1 MSGKIA
7 VEKRKVDVNE
17 MAEDIYT
24 EINLLMVDCIKNNRV
39 PYIQEN
45 PLPQDMNIVNGK
57 HLGDINKI
65 QLELKAAH
73 IGAKSLKW
81 IYGADAAFIGLEL
94 KDDIDTNPVVAF
106 ANIKRKTTGTEAQ
119 AVYLLDQFTD
129 ESLKKALDIC
139 LEESPDKQKKN
150 ISQNMIRFISEYDS
164 GKNEAS
170 LRENKRK
177 NISENTKNPE
187 TLKTMNEAMKNISS
201 DYDSAQMLVFSRLN
215 NYYIRQETG
224 LALGKS
230 LTENEKKVLVN
241 NLELLAKVPSSR
253 LAATLTNAFLYSQRM
268 THYGFSP
275 DFVYTKDDLNKE
287 LKVHAPEASKFIPKP
302 SKTRTKDNSI
312 DRIPEREQEIKSPEP
327 THQLGRRF

>member
-1 MSGKIA
+1 MSGRIA

-65 QLELKAAH
+65 QLELKAAQ

-81 IYGADAAFIGLEL
+81 IYGADAAFMGLEL
-94 KDDIDTNPVVAF
+94 KDGTDSNPVVAF
-106 ANIKRKTTGTEAQ
+106 ANVKRKTTGTEAQ
-119 AVYLLDQFTD
+119 AIYLLDQFTD
-129 ESLKKALDIC
+129 ESVKKALDIC
-139 LEESPDKQKKN
+139 LEENPDRQKKN
-150 ISQNMIRFISEYDS
+150 ISQNMIRLISEYDS
-164 GKNEAS
+164 GKNESA

-201 DYDSAQMLVFSRLN
+201 DYDSAQLLVFSRLN

-224 LALGKS
+224 LALGKP
-230 LTENEKKVLVN
+230 LTENEKKSLVN

-253 LAATLTNAFLYSQRM
+253 LATTLTNTFLYSQRM

-275 DFVYTKDDLNKE
+275 ELVYTKEDLNKE
-287 LKVHAPEASKFIPKP
+287 RKVHAPEASKFTAKP
-302 SKTRTKDNSI
+302 SKSRNKDISI